1 MVYRIHFTLED
12 LARTRVAE
20 PPPLLE
26 LSAALRTLRERGH
39 PVRFERGGTPSVTPW
54 TPARAWSSNSF
65 RPAAGHPH
73 S

>member
-39 PVRFERGGTPSVTPW
+39 PVRFGAWRHAVRDALD
-54 TPARAWSSNSF
+54 PARAWSSNSF